1 MKAEQPSKK
10 DLFSF
15 STSFQYSN
23 CPYNSIQF
31 ELIMRRSIRSTK
43 SSVIQKTL
51 EKSLWNINDRRDT
64 NFHIACNLISE
75 ILGRID
81 HIESMVKHYTI
92 CTMQPV
98 RLVRKIMEIETKMQ
112 LIRNVLRIM
121 YTEKIQGV
129 CILQTQNN
137 E

>member
-1 MKAEQPSKK
+1 MKAKQPSKK

-31 ELIMRRSIRSTK
+31 DLIMRRSIRSTK

-129 CILQTQNN
+129 CILHSKQ
-137 E
+137 